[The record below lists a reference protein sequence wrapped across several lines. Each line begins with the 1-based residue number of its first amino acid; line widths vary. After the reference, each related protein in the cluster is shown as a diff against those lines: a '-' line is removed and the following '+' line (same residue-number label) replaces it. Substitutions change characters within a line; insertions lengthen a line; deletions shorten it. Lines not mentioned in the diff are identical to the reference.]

1 MADFK
6 DIPSVTKLLKDL
18 GILKLISTYGDSVV
32 KAAIRSQLDTIRQ
45 TVKDGGEIIAYDELV
60 KLVTIQTS
68 AMCGDSFKGVINSTG
83 IILHTN
89 LGRAPLGTKMIDAIT
104 PLMSGYSNLEFDL
117 TAGRRGSRY
126 DHIRESLKHITSA
139 EDVLVVNN
147 NASAVILALSAFCK
161 GGEVIISRGELI
173 EIGGSFRLPE
183 IFEFAGCKLVEV
195 GATNKTKPAD
205 YEKAITENTRAILK
219 VHKSN
224 FAQIGFT
231 VEASIPE
238 LSDICKRH
246 KIPLF
251 YDQGSG
257 LLRKPANLPLEDEPD
272 VHSSLK
278 QGADLVM
285 FSCDKLLG
293 GPQGGVLAGKKE
305 LIKTLSKTPLLRAIR
320 MSKLDLAALS
330 WVCHQ
335 YMQDETLKANIPI
348 FSLMDKSQDTLKSD
362 AELLASKLTKIGY
375 DCEVVTSSGQV
386 GGGTLPHVKLD
397 SYAVALKPE
406 GSAKEKKRFAE
417 KLHEKLRH
425 IEIPIIAI
433 LREGE
438 ILFDVLTLFE
448 GQIDIIVEALRI
460 EKA

>member
-1 MADFK
+1 M
-6 DIPSVTKLLKDL
+6 
-18 GILKLISTYGDSVV
+18 
-32 KAAIRSQLDTIRQ
+32 
-45 TVKDGGEIIAYDELV
+45 
-60 KLVTIQTS
+60 
-68 AMCGDSFKGVINSTG
+68 
-83 IILHTN
+83 
-89 LGRAPLGTKMIDAIT
+89 
-104 PLMSGYSNLEFDL
+104 
-117 TAGRRGSRY
+117 
-126 DHIRESLKHITSA
+126 
-139 EDVLVVNN
+139 
-147 NASAVILALSAFCK
+147 
-161 GGEVIISRGELI
+161 
-173 EIGGSFRLPE
+173 
-183 IFEFAGCKLVEV
+183 
-195 GATNKTKPAD
+195 
-205 YEKAITENTRAILK
+205 
-219 VHKSN
+219 
-224 FAQIGFT
+224 
-231 VEASIPE
+231 EASIPE
-238 LSDICKRH
+238 LSEICKRH
-246 KIPLF
+246 DIPLF

-257 LLRKPANLPLEDEPD
+257 LLRKPANLPLDDEPD

-278 QGADLVM
+278 QGADLIM

-293 GPQGGVLAGKKE
+293 GPQGGVLAGKQD
-305 LIKTLSKTPLLRAIR
+305 LIKILSKTPLLRAIR

-348 FSLMDKSQDTLKSD
+348 FSIMDKSQYILNSD

-375 DCEVVTSSGQV
+375 DCEVVSSSGQV

-397 SYAVALKPE
+397 SYAVVLKPK

-425 IEIPIIAI
+425 IETPIIAI

>member
-6 DIPSVTKLLKDL
+6 DIPSVTELLKKEE
-18 GILKLISTYGDSVV
+18 IISLISQFGDSVV
-32 KAAIRSQLDTIRQ
+32 KAAIRDQLNLIRSTI
-45 TVKDGGEIIAYDELV
+45 KDGGEIIPIESLLSEIY
-60 KLVTIQTS
+60 KQTA
-68 AMCGDSFKGVINSTG
+68 AMCGASFRGVINSTG

-89 LGRAPLGTKMIDAIT
+89 LGRSPLGEKMIDAIR

-117 TAGRRGSRY
+117 AAGHRGSRY
-126 DHIRESLKHITSA
+126 DHIRESLKHITNA

-183 IFEFAGCKLVEV
+183 IFEFAGCKLIEV

-205 YEKAITENTRAILK
+205 YEKAITENTKAILK

-231 VEASIPE
+231 VEADIPE
-238 LSDICKRH
+238 LSEICKRH
-246 KIPLF
+246 NIPLF

-272 VHSSLK
+272 VHTSLK

-305 LIKTLSKTPLLRAIR
+305 LIKVLSKTPLLRAIR
-320 MSKLDLAALS
+320 MSKMDLAALS

-335 YMQDETLKANIPI
+335 YMQDETLKANVPI
-348 FSLMDKSQDTLKSD
+348 FSIMDKSQDTLRND
-362 AELLASKLTKIGY
+362 AESLAHKLEAVGY
-375 DCEVVTSSGQV
+375 KCEIVVSSGQV
-386 GGGTLPHVKLD
+386 GGGTLPHLKLD
-397 SYAVALKPE
+397 SFAVALKPS

-417 KLHEKLRH
+417 KLHERLRN
-425 IEIPIIAI
+425 IDTPIIAI

-438 ILFDVLTLFE
+438 ILFDVLTLFD